1 VRALILAGDLE
12 MKRGR
17 PEEALRQWQKVEAAS
32 PEHVALIAGR
42 MADTMDAA
50 GDRKG
55 ALNWLRR
62 ALLDMPSIDLLD
74 VAQKRVNEWEG
85 HRAAEALVSEEL
97 RRHPSLLGFERLLET
112 RLAMNKDDAEMQLLA
127 SLLRGQTRKL
137 ARFRCTRCGFRA
149 REYHW
154 NCPGCTGWDTYPPR
168 RIEELDVA

>member
-12 MKRGR
+12 MKRGHR
-17 PEEALRQWQKVEAAS
+17 DEALRQWQRIEAAS
-32 PEHVALIAGR
+32 PEHVPLIAAR
-42 MADTMDAA
+42 VADAMDDA
-50 GDRKG
+50 GDREG

-74 VAQKRVNEWEG
+74 VVQKRVNAWEG
-85 HRAAEALVSEEL
+85 HAAAEALVSEEI

-112 RLAMNKDDAEMQLLA
+112 RLEMNKDDGELQLLA

-137 ARFRCTRCGFRA
+137 ARYRCTRCGFRA